1 MHYREP
7 PGRTLML
14 SALSKLLN
22 YHAYHHACRCT
33 VANATLGTNYP
44 TNIERCL
51 KKLSGMEV
59 GAVMAEYGFSK
70 VLPAEMLKQ
79 RSTDMV
85 THGFEW
91 TMEHGLP
98 INGPRFKM
106 PMQPACCGL
115 AVSKR
120 MVVCETCWQPLL
132 PEDFS
137 NSTDLSLVTSLV
149 DRTARTASRR

>member
-1 MHYREP
+1 M
-7 PGRTLML
+7 
-14 SALSKLLN
+14 
-22 YHAYHHACRCT
+22 
-33 VANATLGTNYP
+33 ANGTLGTKYP
-44 TNIERCL
+44 DNIGRCL
-51 KKLSGMEV
+51 NKLSSMEV
-59 GAVMAEYGFSK
+59 EAIMTEYGFSME
-70 VLPAEMLKQ
+70 LPAQMLKQ

-98 INGPRFKM
+98 INGPRYKM
-106 PMQPACCGL
+106 PIQPACCGL
-115 AVSKR
+115 AVTKR

-149 DRTARTASRR
+149 DRTARTITAAVGGDRGRP